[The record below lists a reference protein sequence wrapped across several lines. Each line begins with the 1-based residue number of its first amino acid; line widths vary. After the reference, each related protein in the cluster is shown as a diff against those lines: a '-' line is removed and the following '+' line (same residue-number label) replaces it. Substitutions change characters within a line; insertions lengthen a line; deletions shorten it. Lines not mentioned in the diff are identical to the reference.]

1 MYLLENNTFSVAVA
15 RPLFKLEKTRYK
27 AANSFNDEVRTMS
40 KDDDIAEL
48 NDSWEDDSDD
58 LVVAEPEVEK
68 VKTVTN
74 KDARRRLDE
83 LLEMSRIRRQMMED
97 F

>member
-1 MYLLENNTFSVAVA
+1 
-15 RPLFKLEKTRYK
+15 
-27 AANSFNDEVRTMS
+27 MS